1 MKMKAIKAL
10 RGDGDHFDR
19 LPKLLIIEILVFH
32 HPLYFDMSS
41 FKKFYC
47 NFQLN
52 CAFFQSGFKVVLL

>member
-32 HPLYFDMSS
+32 PLYFDMSS
-41 FKKFYC
+41 
-47 NFQLN
+47 
-52 CAFFQSGFKVVLL
+52 